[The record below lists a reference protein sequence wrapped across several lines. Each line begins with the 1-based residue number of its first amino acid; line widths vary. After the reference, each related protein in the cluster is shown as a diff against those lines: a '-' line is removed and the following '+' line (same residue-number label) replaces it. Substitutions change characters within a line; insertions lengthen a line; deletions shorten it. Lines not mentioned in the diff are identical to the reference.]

1 MSNTEPT
8 LIALLR
14 ANGYS
19 VKNPCVDIQ
28 GVHFHC
34 SLVRMHTSVDAPSGG
49 DSITVFASSPNA
61 WDMIGGTKMISKE
74 LGEKFVQRVHGLAPP
89 MTMMDLSPSGKT
101 IPSDDVTRNKQGW
114 DRSSERKS
122 LRRKQASRWT
132 SWGEKSII
140 LRSNGQGHT
149 FFFSSCAQP
158 NNIRREKKAGEQNA
172 KKAKKKKAGKRRTE
186 NLRR

>member
-28 GVHFHC
+28 GVNFHC
-34 SLVRMHTSVDAPSGG
+34 SLVRMHTFVDAPSGG

-89 MTMMDLSPSGKT
+89 MTMMDLCIERPGCWSRAIQAGFSHPGGEHVVSINKHYFTEILEDTTKLSLPGKG
-101 IPSDDVTRNKQGW
+101 S
-114 DRSSERKS
+114 
-122 LRRKQASRWT
+122 RR
-132 SWGEKSII
+132 
-140 LRSNGQGHT
+140 
-149 FFFSSCAQP
+149 
-158 NNIRREKKAGEQNA
+158 
-172 KKAKKKKAGKRRTE
+172 GK
-186 NLRR
+186 LLPM